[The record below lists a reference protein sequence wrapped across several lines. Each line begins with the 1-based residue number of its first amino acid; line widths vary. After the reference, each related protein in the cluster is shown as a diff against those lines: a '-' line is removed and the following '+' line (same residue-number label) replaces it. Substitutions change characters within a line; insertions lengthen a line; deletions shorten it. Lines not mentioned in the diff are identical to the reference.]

1 MRKLTMA
8 DMERMTIG
16 MWVDYI
22 IEYNN
27 MEYRAR
33 KEIEKNTKYNRKTG
47 KVESSKNRQATQADF
62 DMF

>member
-1 MRKLTMA
+1 MEDT
-8 DMERMTIG
+8 ERMTIG

-33 KEIEKNTKYNRKTG
+33 NRADDSEK
-47 KVESSKNRQATQADF
+47 VHNRQATQADF
-62 DMF
+62 DSF